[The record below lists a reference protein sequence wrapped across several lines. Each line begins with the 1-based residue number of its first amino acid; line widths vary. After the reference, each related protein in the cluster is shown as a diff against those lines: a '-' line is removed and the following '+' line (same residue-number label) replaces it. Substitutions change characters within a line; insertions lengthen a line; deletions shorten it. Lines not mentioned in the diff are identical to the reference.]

1 MIRVDPRVI
10 PAENIDRS
18 HTVLIDTHSLSAGNR
33 LLMRADI
40 PAFDISSFADDA
52 GRALANLIQAL
63 VLYETIVVDSILV
76 GPHSDVG
83 LALDLF
89 PGIVRGVYIREIDRL
104 RIGHWVQ
111 QATSGWDDLP
121 TGLSN
126 EDWTYLQWQTA
137 SEKPLLDEMSKST
150 IHNVPPGFEDDAEI
164 RRLSNH
170 EVHLPLCV
178 LTSTRTLSRAH
189 FYLELAR
196 ELGVPLI
203 VDPVRSRYFDVL
215 FRNVGKNLRD
225 GTPEKIIARFDSAV
239 LQPDIEQGLISVDL
253 SIPPVAELVLR
264 FAKRQRCSL
273 HEAILA
279 VRDSKHAQA
288 FREWCSTFAKHEE
301 NGRPGAKEQV
311 EMLAQIEEVCN
322 MWREDVKEGV
332 RYKTRRL
339 NLEHLPII
347 GGVLKALN
355 MQEALTIKDPILV
368 PKKRHS
374 YFLFLNDLLRP

>member
-1 MIRVDPRVI
+1 MLV
-10 PAENIDRS
+10 
-18 HTVLIDTHSLSAGNR
+18 DTHSLSAGNR
-33 LLMRADI
+33 LLRRAEA
-40 PAFDISSFADDA
+40 PAFDISSFVDDA
-52 GRALANLIQAL
+52 GRALANIIQAL

-76 GPHSDVG
+76 GAHSDVEVT
-83 LALDLF
+83 LDLF
-89 PGIVRGVYIREIDRL
+89 PGIVRGVYIRDIDRL

-111 QATSGWDDLP
+111 QATSGWDDVP
-121 TGLSN
+121 PGLSN
-126 EDWTYLQWQTA
+126 EDWTHLQWQTA
-137 SEKPLLDEMSKST
+137 SEKPFLDEMSRSMV
-150 IHNVPPGFEDDAEI
+150 HSVPPEFENDPEV
-164 RRLSNH
+164 RRLSEK
-170 EVHLPLCV
+170 EVYLPLCV

-196 ELGVPLI
+196 ELGIPLV

-215 FRNVGKNLRD
+215 FHNVKMNLRK

-239 LQPDIEQGLISVDL
+239 FQPETKEDLISVDL

-264 FAKRQRCSL
+264 FAQKKHCSL

-279 VRDSKHAQA
+279 VRESKHACA
-288 FREWCSTFAKHEE
+288 FRKWCSVFASHEE
-301 NGRPGAKEQV
+301 NGRPGAKEQK
-311 EMLAQIEEVCN
+311 EMLAQVEEVLR
-322 MWREDVKEGV
+322 MWREDGKEGV

-355 MQEALTIKDPILV
+355 MQEAVTIKDPILI